1 MDARVDKLIELVR
14 KIVVKLFPELA
25 GRYHLTARARVLS
38 VSKGVQLQVLKTDGS
53 EDTTAPALKVDP
65 LPVMLKPG
73 SVIRMGFMYGDP
85 SEPFVLPNSTA
96 AIGTM
101 QGGQVNVENYGA
113 RDCLVAEHLK
123 DHFRLATMTAPVDAE
138 GNQLPGATTST
149 LTRIDFQTGLKDG
162 DQVVALPI
170 EEGERFIV
178 IAKL

>member
-1 MDARVDKLIELVR
+1 MNAQVDKLIELVR
-14 KIVVKLFPELA
+14 KIVIRLFPELA
-25 GRYHLTARARVLS
+25 GRYHLAARARVLS
-38 VSKGVQLQVLKTDGS
+38 LSNGVQLQLLKSDGS

-65 LPVMLKPG
+65 LPVKLKPG

-85 SEPFVLPNSTA
+85 SEPYAAILSTT

-101 QGGQVNVENYGA
+101 QGSQVNIENYGT

-123 DHFRLATMTAPVDAE
+123 EHFRVATMTAPVDAE
-138 GNQLPGATTST
+138 GNPQPGATTSE
-149 LTRIDFQTGLKDG
+149 LTRIDYQSELKDG
-162 DQVVALPI
+162 DLVVALPI

>member
-14 KIVVKLFPELA
+14 KIVIRLFPELA
-25 GRYHLTARARVLS
+25 GRYHLAARARVLS
-38 VSKGVQLQVLKTDGS
+38 VSNGVQLQMLKTDGS

-65 LPVMLKPG
+65 LPVKLKPG

-85 SEPFVLPNSTA
+85 SEPFVVPNSTA

-101 QGGQVNVENYGA
+101 QGSQVNVENYGA

-123 DHFRLATMTAPVDAE
+123 EHFRVATTTDPVDE
-138 GNQLPGATTST
+138 DGNPLPGAITSG
-149 LTRIDFQTGLKDG
+149 LFRIDYQTGLKDG

-170 EEGERFIV
+170 EEGERFIA